1 MNNNRDNER
10 EELEKK
16 LGKEYEKNAI
26 LNFSQSIGKAI
37 IGHQMSRD
45 KKMIPLKVAILATFL
60 FYRYKFLSRVM
71 DKNMSR
77 LPIR

>member
-1 MNNNRDNER
+1 VNNNRDNER

-37 IGHQMSRD
+37 IGHQTGCLTTL
-45 KKMIPLKVAILATFL
+45 IAIFIIFL
-60 FYRYKFLSRVM
+60 IFFLN
-71 DKNMSR
+71 K
-77 LPIR
+77 